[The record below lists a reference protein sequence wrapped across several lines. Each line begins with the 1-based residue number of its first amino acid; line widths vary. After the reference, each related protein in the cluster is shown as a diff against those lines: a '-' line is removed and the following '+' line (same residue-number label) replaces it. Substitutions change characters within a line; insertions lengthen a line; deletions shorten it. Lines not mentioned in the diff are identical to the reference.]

1 MADQRALGRLFAVLL
16 TVGVLGACGSQH
28 AGQQVGQA
36 PSSPPR
42 ATPVPWRRATLVD
55 PHTLKINW
63 GGSPCARFAGASVSE
78 FPKSVSV
85 VITEVS
91 NGAGSNCIA
100 AEALRSTSVTL
111 SAPLGSR
118 TVVGC
123 APPGPCLEKP

>member
-1 MADQRALGRLFAVLL
+1 M
-16 TVGVLGACGSQH
+16 
-28 AGQQVGQA
+28 
-36 PSSPPR
+36 
-42 ATPVPWRRATLVD
+42 D